1 MSPAPTRIALMA
13 TTTGSVV
20 SRRDPGSL
28 IFYGVA
34 TSEWNDVI
42 EFFARREDAETFL
55 AECLADEPDWRDMM
69 SEFEFEFEARART
82 KSASA

>member
-1 MSPAPTRIALMA
+1 MHFHDVAKAESQETI
-13 TTTGSVV
+13 VV
-20 SRRDPGSL
+20 
-28 IFYGVA
+28 
-34 TSEWNDVI
+34 
-42 EFFARREDAETFL
+42 FARREDEGTFL